1 MDIPQWAF
9 DINWLA
15 DLASIL
21 TAAVAV
27 YWFCYSV
34 IDRCRK
40 RKKLEKYLLGK
51 WKAYDSKTDEGL
63 YRHTIVHLMAE
74 LGLTEDEVLQASF
87 RSGKI
92 RRKLGENN
100 SGLATDIRLQHR
112 DAADF

>member
-1 MDIPQWAF
+1 MPIPQCGF
-9 DINWLA
+9 DIGWWA

-27 YWFCYSV
+27 FWFSYTV
-34 IDRCRK
+34 LDRCRK
-40 RKKLEKYLLGK
+40 RRKLEDYLLKK
-51 WKAYDSKTDEGL
+51 WRAYDPKTDKGD
-63 YRHTIVHLMAE
+63 YRHTIVHLMTE

-87 RSGKI
+87 RSVKI
-92 RRKLGENN
+92 KRKAGEDE